1 MKKETLD
8 LLLKQLNKINENSK
22 IVIYGSTSLYLN
34 KLITRLPNNLDI
46 SFLYN
51 ENDTLLDYNNYWQN
65 FISNFNIKAKL
76 IDSFLVKKYEVL
88 FNNEIVNINCVMSKN
103 IFKRHTIKINNLL
116 VANLEYSYSSTLCQ
130 LFYVLSKD
138 YIQSAFFQKEKIKQ
152 IIDDIFEI
160 VDKFNVF
167 NSTEIF
173 NEILEREYNFSFFN
187 SNQNYFNIVKT
198 YDKLWKIIPK
208 YYKNI
213 DKEKLGNLIS
223 IVKNIFENKSIVK
236 KIENIDFI
244 ILTKRKLIKYLISNY
259 KKFDEQFK
267 FDKSIFFIK
276 NKEKFKDY
284 LISFFK
290 KININFNNENLKVID
305 LKFQNINDCF
315 SFDILNLYG
324 LIFSQENYQNDF
336 YLYKHSQHAKKH
348 IIILCSINIFQ
359 VLAILIVALC
369 MFIIFKPN
377 IKWNLNKN
385 EIITASILSFI
396 MVAYCVGTI
405 LFYVFWNN
413 NFEHKKWFW
422 GFYIY
427 NLIPLAF
434 YPFASVLDSVSALI
448 IMIGFLVFFIINF
461 ICYVIIYKKLMY

>member
-8 LLLKQLNKINENSK
+8 LLLKQLNKTNENSK
-22 IVIYGSTSLYLN
+22 ILIYGSAALYLN

-88 FNNEIVNINCVMSKN
+88 FNNEIVIINCVMSKN

-116 VANLEYSYSSTLCQ
+116 VANLEYSYSLTLCQ
-130 LFYVLSKD
+130 LFYFLSKD

-167 NSTEIF
+167 NSPEIF
-173 NEILEREYNFSFFN
+173 SEILEREYIFNFFN
-187 SNQNYFNIVKT
+187 SNQNYFNFVKA

-223 IVKNIFENKSIVK
+223 IVKNIFENKGIVK

-244 ILTKRKLIKYLISNY
+244 VLTKRKLIKYLISNY
-259 KKFDEQFK
+259 KKFDEQF
-267 FDKSIFFIK
+267 
-276 NKEKFKDY
+276 
-284 LISFFK
+284 
-290 KININFNNENLKVID
+290 
-305 LKFQNINDCF
+305 
-315 SFDILNLYG
+315 
-324 LIFSQENYQNDF
+324 
-336 YLYKHSQHAKKH
+336 
-348 IIILCSINIFQ
+348 
-359 VLAILIVALC
+359 
-369 MFIIFKPN
+369 
-377 IKWNLNKN
+377 
-385 EIITASILSFI
+385 
-396 MVAYCVGTI
+396 
-405 LFYVFWNN
+405 
-413 NFEHKKWFW
+413 
-422 GFYIY
+422 
-427 NLIPLAF
+427 
-434 YPFASVLDSVSALI
+434 
-448 IMIGFLVFFIINF
+448 
-461 ICYVIIYKKLMY
+461 